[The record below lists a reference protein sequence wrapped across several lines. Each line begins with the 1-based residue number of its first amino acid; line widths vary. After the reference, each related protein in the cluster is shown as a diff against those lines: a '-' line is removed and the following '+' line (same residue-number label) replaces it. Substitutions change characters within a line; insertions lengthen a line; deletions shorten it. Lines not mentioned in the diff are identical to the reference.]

1 MDGCK
6 CNAGRNGGRS
16 EARTPDPVI
25 TYHFDFRRP
34 VGFVVWTMSSPYA
47 FAFRRVPFS
56 LYTFR
61 IAAAWLGVV
70 VTMTWTSSPNL
81 TPVHCAVSSTGS
93 HRESPAL
100 PTELIAHF
108 FISQNRTGTKS
119 SSDFVDT
126 VLTRKIT
133 PTPLIFRTH
142 LSVCYL

>member
-1 MDGCK
+1 MLSFYRVIRREAECLGR
-6 CNAGRNGGRS
+6 RNGGRS

-81 TPVHCAVSSTGS
+81 TPVHRIVSNAGS
-93 HRESPAL
+93 
-100 PTELIAHF
+100 
-108 FISQNRTGTKS
+108 Q
-119 SSDFVDT
+119 
-126 VLTRKIT
+126 
-133 PTPLIFRTH
+133 
-142 LSVCYL
+142 

>member
-1 MDGCK
+1 MHRTYR
-6 CNAGRNGGRS
+6 RNGGRS

-47 FAFRRVPFS
+47 CAFRRVPFS

-70 VTMTWTSSPNL
+70 VATMRTSSPNL
-81 TPVHCAVSSTGS
+81 TPVHRIVSNAGS

-108 FISQNRTGTKS
+108 FISQNQTGSKS
-119 SSDFVDT
+119 ASDFVDT
-126 VLTRKIT
+126 VLTQHSA
-133 PTPLIFRTH
+133 PTQLTYLID
-142 LSVCYL
+142 LSIWNI